1 MVCGCTTQIILEVI
15 MKMFMKIFLS
25 VVIFGTLVQDGQA
38 TNRRKRATNVQNSN
52 VQPTIGKKVATQTGG
67 VILLPPSTPNNAG
80 LEPVEQLDQKRQRD
94 DADSEEVQ
102 ALEQKRKEA
111 LRRVEQS
118 NVSSKTSTPHAESRT
133 FSTLE
138 VRTEDETFV
147 DAETQTEPLDINV
160 EAAAA
165 TAHTMS
171 QFLDVNPELLFELV
185 KRPANNAVLDA
196 LCTNHAQ
203 IVESHAN
210 KCYEN
215 GHSPLSYAIST
226 KNLGAVQSLLKV
238 TRLDTKPYLEKK
250 LTFYA
255 HLACGQQNQ
264 AIFETV
270 IAAVAAKCPAALTL
284 KDVAGLTVAH
294 LAIKLNKL
302 AYLAILLQHEQI
314 LMADLIDY
322 LGSMINSSLFAE
334 KPNQEAFMLFDL
346 LIKTALHKKVL
357 DQLKPFKNITN
368 KAAQDFIVQHYSGQE
383 GNDEAQ
389 AIATALE
396 ESRKS
401 NGIWSWF
408 SRK

>member
-1 MVCGCTTQIILEVI
+1 MVYGGPTQTILEVI

-38 TNRRKRATNVQNSN
+38 TNRRKRLPQTQPSSD
-52 VQPTIGKKVATQTGG
+52 VQPTKDEVAAQTNG
-67 VILLPPSTPNNAG
+67 VILLPPPTPNNAG
-80 LEPVEQLDQKRQRD
+80 LEPVEQLGQKHQRD

-102 ALEQKRKEA
+102 TLGQKRKKA
-111 LRRVEQS
+111 HRVDKS
-118 NVSSKTSTPHAESRT
+118 NASSQPSATRT
-133 FSTLE
+133 FGSLE
-138 VRTEDETFV
+138 VQTKDKTLV
-147 DAETQTEPLDINV
+147 DAKTQTEPLDINI

-171 QFLDVNPELLFELV
+171 QFLNVNSKLLFELV
-185 KRPANNAVLDA
+185 KAPANNAVLAA

-203 IVESHAN
+203 IVQPHAN

-215 GHSPLSYAIST
+215 GHSPISYAICSN
-226 KNLGAVQSLLKV
+226 NLDAVQSLLKV
-238 TRLDTKPYLEKK
+238 TKLDTKLWLDNQ

-255 HLACGQQNQ
+255 HLACKQQNQ

-270 IAAVAAKCPAALTL
+270 IAAVTESCPAALTL
-284 KDVAGLTVAH
+284 KDAAGLTVAH

-302 AYLAILLQHEQI
+302 AYLAILLQYEQV

-334 KPNQEAFMLFDL
+334 KPNQEAFKLFDL

-396 ESRKS
+396 ESRKQ
-401 NGIWSWF
+401 NGIWFWSWL